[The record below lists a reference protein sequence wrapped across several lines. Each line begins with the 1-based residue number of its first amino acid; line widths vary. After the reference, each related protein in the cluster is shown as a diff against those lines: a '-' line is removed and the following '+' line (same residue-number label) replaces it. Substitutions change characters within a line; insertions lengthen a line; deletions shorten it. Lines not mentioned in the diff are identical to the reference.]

1 MIFIS
6 LAPFLLWLR
15 PPQYRIRQFVLN
27 NYQQLSGA
35 QKRIRRI
42 CDHQYLF
49 FWVSLSLDLD
59 IEVMFAF
66 FVRSKVH
73 SVQGLLSAFIT
84 NEVRLVLMWLTPQ
97 LWQIIKELFV
107 ACFHYRFV
115 VSDIWIHQVPTF
127 RLRVAWEDTWSNR
140 MWKKPFI
147 LNHIEN
153 TFILNHIENTATKS
167 TNLKMK
173 LWNANIKIL
182 RQNERLKPSTTETA
196 LPRYFRVRNDDHF
209 WEKKNFWHFPF
220 LIIWV
225 MVKFLLLPE
234 SSWRR
239 KGRRGR
245 GRSSTILGL
254 LLSLLSS
261 GMRKTFRLGVII
273 ISHHSFCSRS
283 WSQ

>member
-1 MIFIS
+1 MNKKD
-6 LAPFLLWLR
+6 LWSS
-15 PPQYRIRQFVLN
+15 V
-27 NYQQLSGA
+27 
-35 QKRIRRI
+35 
-42 CDHQYLF
+42 CTF
-49 FWVSLSLDLD
+49 FWVSLNLDLD

-73 SVQGLLSAFIT
+73 SVQGSLSAFIT

-97 LWQIIKELFV
+97 LWPIIKELFV

-127 RLRVAWEDTWSNR
+127 GLRIAWEDTWSNR
-140 MWKKPFI
+140 MWTKPFI
-147 LNHIEN
+147 LNPRNLSH
-153 TFILNHIENTATKS
+153 FENTATKS
-167 TNLKMK
+167 TNLKMN

-196 LPRYFRVRNDDHF
+196 LPRYFRVRNDDHYLR
-209 WEKKNFWHFPF
+209 KTFWHFLL
-220 LIIWV
+220 LIFWV
-225 MVKFLLLPE
+225 MVKYLLLPE

-245 GRSSTILGL
+245 GRSSITLAL

-261 GMRKTFRLGVII
+261 GMRKTFRLGSIT

-283 WSQ
+283 VLFSSWSTIS

>member
-1 MIFIS
+1 
-6 LAPFLLWLR
+6 
-15 PPQYRIRQFVLN
+15 
-27 NYQQLSGA
+27 
-35 QKRIRRI
+35 
-42 CDHQYLF
+42 
-49 FWVSLSLDLD
+49 
-59 IEVMFAF
+59 MFAF

-182 RQNERLKPSTTETA
+182 RQNERLKPSTIETA
-196 LPRYFRVRNDDHF
+196 LPRYFRVRNDDHY
-209 WEKKNFWHFPF
+209 
-220 LIIWV
+220 L
-225 MVKFLLLPE
+225 
-234 SSWRR
+234 
-239 KGRRGR
+239 
-245 GRSSTILGL
+245 
-254 LLSLLSS
+254 
-261 GMRKTFRLGVII
+261 RKTLTFSSLDVLSHGQ
-273 ISHHSFCSRS
+273 ISPLTREQQEEEGEEGERS
-283 WSQ
+283 VLHYSGAPVVTPVLRHEEDIQVGFDHNSTSWLLFA